1 MLVGVQVP
9 PLAPFSNE
17 QQKEFYMH
25 DIVKSEGNVRTVR
38 FTESADRISELFGKV
53 RKQISR
59 DLDLPGFRRGKVPK
73 SIIDRQYGNIIKAEV
88 ADTVRQELTKE
99 LLEEQDWILDDTDHE
114 NEVRMPAEG
123 SPYSFEMTFS
133 LFETPEPSGTG
144 GITIEV
150 PPLDLEDAVEK
161 TIESFREKMVSF
173 EQVDRPSEEGD
184 LVMLEADPA
193 EEGGDPQVFSVRIG
207 DSHIGEDFDRLV
219 TGVEP
224 GYRFSARMESDD
236 PDEKENPVHS
246 FRVTEVRRPVLP
258 ELDDEFAEKA
268 AGVENMEE
276 LRNRVEE
283 SVKARYEQEVSYLKE
298 RTVLDSLLKSNPF
311 DPPAYMVNNLKRDY
325 LSRLGEEN
333 PGEGTVSAAEEIAED
348 KVREFLILRA
358 VAEKEGID
366 IPPEEVEEEMGP
378 EESESSVLDRL
389 RNARALELIM
399 ERADIT
405 EKKPGNS
412 EKETEGPDQSGASW
426 RWVLVEEGS

>member
-1 MLVGVQVP
+1 
-9 PLAPFSNE
+9 
-17 QQKEFYMH
+17 MH

-38 FTESADRISELFGKV
+38 FTETAERINELFGKV

-59 DLDLPGFRRGKVPK
+59 DLDLPGFRPGKVPK

-88 ADTVRQELTKE
+88 ADTVRQELTSS

-133 LFETPEPSGTG
+133 LFETPEPSGTD
-144 GITIEV
+144 GITVEI
-150 PPLDLEDAVEK
+150 PPLELEDAVDR

-173 EQVDRPSEEGD
+173 EQVDRPAEEGD

-207 DSHIGEDFDRLV
+207 DSHIGEGFDLLV

-236 PDEKENPVHS
+236 PDEKRNPVHS
-246 FRVTEVRRPVLP
+246 FLVTEVRRPVLP

-283 SVKARYEQEVSYLKE
+283 SVKARYEQEVNYLKE

-325 LSRLGEEN
+325 LHRLGEES
-333 PGEGTVSAAEEIAED
+333 PEDATVSAAEEIAED

-358 VAEKEGID
+358 VAGKEGIQVS
-366 IPPEEVEEEMGP
+366 PEEVEEEMGP
-378 EESESSVLDRL
+378 EESKSSVLDRL
-389 RNARALELIM
+389 RNARALELII

-405 EKKPGNS
+405 EKEPEKSDGEAETSDKP
-412 EKETEGPDQSGASW
+412 GASW
-426 RWVLVEEGS
+426 RWVLVEEGETGAGEDVAGEEGS

>member
-9 PLAPFSNE
+9 PLAPSSNE
-17 QQKEFYMH
+17 QWKDFHMH

-38 FTESADRISELFGKV
+38 FTESADRIGELFGKV

-59 DLDLPGFRRGKVPK
+59 DLELPGFRRGKVPK

-88 ADTVRQELTKE
+88 ADTVRQELTRR
-99 LLEEQDWILDDTDHE
+99 LLDEQDWILDDTDHE

-123 SPYSFEMTFS
+123 SLYSFEMTFS
-133 LFETPEPSGTG
+133 LFETPEPSGTD

-161 TIESFREKMVSF
+161 TIESFREKLVSF
-173 EQVDRPSEEGD
+173 ENVDRPSKEGD

-207 DSHIGEDFDRLV
+207 DSHIGEGFDRLV

-224 GYRFSARMESDD
+224 GSRFSARMESDD

-258 ELDDEFAEKA
+258 DLNDEFAGKA

-311 DPPAYMVNNLKRDY
+311 EPPEYMVNNLKRDY
-325 LSRLGEEN
+325 LNRLGEES
-333 PGEGTVSAAEEIAED
+333 PGDATVSAAEEIAED

-358 VAEKEGID
+358 VAAKEDIR
-366 IPPEEVEEEMGP
+366 IPPEEMEEEMGP
-378 EESESSVLDRL
+378 EESESSVQDRL
-389 RNARALELIM
+389 RNARALELII
-399 ERADIT
+399 EKADIT
-405 EKKPGNS
+405 EKKPEDS
-412 EKETEGPDQSGASW
+412 EQDTEGPDQPGASW
-426 RWVLVEEGS
+426 RWILVEEGN